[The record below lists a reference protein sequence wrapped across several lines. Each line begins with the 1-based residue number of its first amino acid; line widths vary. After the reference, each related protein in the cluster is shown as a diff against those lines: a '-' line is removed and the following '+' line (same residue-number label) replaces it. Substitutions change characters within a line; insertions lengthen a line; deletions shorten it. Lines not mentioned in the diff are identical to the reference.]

1 MRGCIPGVKAST
13 PYIIDG
19 EEIWYCPLTYTNVF
33 TNQCITLWKAS
44 RQGFLP
50 DNGSYLEQ
58 SYIATQVLEMLESD
72 QNEYDNKEMERK
84 QKKIKRNR

>member
-19 EEIWYCPLTYTNVF
+19 EEVWYCPLTYNNVF

-44 RQGFLP
+44 RQGFLA
-50 DNGSYLEQ
+50 DRGSYLDQ
-58 SYIATQVLEMLESD
+58 SYIFTEVVEMLEHD
-72 QNEYDNKEMERK
+72 QNEYEHNEMKSK
-84 QKKIKRNR
+84 QKRIKR